1 MLEHELNS
9 WLYRTLATEGDYL
22 SFDQLDQMLAKEE
35 KSWTESLRRSYLR
48 GELGR
53 MLRSGQII
61 RDLNA
66 ARYKISDDDI
76 NLF

>member
-9 WLYRTLATEGDYL
+9 WLYRTLAQERVYL
-22 SFDQLDQMLAKEE
+22 SFEQLDQRLAKEE

-53 MLRSGQII
+53 MIRSGQVE
-61 RDLNA
+61 RDPNA
-66 ARYKISDDDI
+66 ARYKIIDEFK
-76 NLF
+76 LF

>member
-22 SFDQLDQMLAKEE
+22 SFDQLDQRLAKEE

-61 RDLNA
+61 RDPNA

>member
-22 SFDQLDQMLAKEE
+22 SFEQLDQRLAKEE
-35 KSWTESLRRSYLR
+35 KGWTESLRRSYLR

-53 MLRSGQII
+53 MIRSGQIE
-61 RDLNA
+61 RDPNA
-66 ARYKISDDDI
+66 ARYKIIDEFK
-76 NLF
+76 LF

>member
-1 MLEHELNS
+1 MLDHELNS
-9 WLYRTLATEGDYL
+9 WIYRTLAQERDYL
-22 SFDQLDQMLAKEE
+22 SFEQLDQRLAKEE

-61 RDLNA
+61 RDPNA
-66 ARYKISDDDI
+66 ARYKIVDEF

>member
-1 MLEHELNS
+1 MLEHELNN
-9 WLYRTLATEGDYL
+9 WIYRTLAEAADYL
-22 SFDQLDQMLAKEE
+22 SFDQLDQRLAKEE

-53 MLRSGQII
+53 MLHRNQIV
-61 RDLNA
+61 RDPNA
-66 ARYKISDDDI
+66 ARYKIVDEF

>member
-35 KSWTESLRRSYLR
+35 ESWTDNVRRSYLR

-53 MLRSGQII
+53 MLHRNQIV
-61 RDLNA
+61 RDPNA

>member
-22 SFDQLDQMLAKEE
+22 SFDQLDQRLAKEE
-35 KSWTESLRRSYLR
+35 KSWTDNVRRSYLR

-61 RDLNA
+61 RDPNA
-66 ARYKISDDDI
+66 AKYKIVDEF